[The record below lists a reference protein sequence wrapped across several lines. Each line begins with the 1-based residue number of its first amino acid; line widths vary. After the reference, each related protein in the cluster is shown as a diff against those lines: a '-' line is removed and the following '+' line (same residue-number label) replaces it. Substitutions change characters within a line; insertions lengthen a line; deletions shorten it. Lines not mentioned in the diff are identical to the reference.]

1 MLAPWKKSYDQLR
14 QHIKKQRDH
23 FANKGV
29 DSQSYGFSCS
39 HEQMWELNHKESWMP
54 KNWCFQTV
62 VLEKTLESPLD
73 CKEIQPVNPKGNQPW
88 IFIERTDA
96 EAEVLILWPP
106 VVKSQLIG
114 KDPDTEKDRRQ
125 EEKGTTKD
133 EEVWWHY
140 WFNRNEFDQTP
151 RDCEGQGSLACY
163 SSWGCKKSDMIECWW
178 LIQPPAPL
186 PSLKV
191 RGMGLKFQFCNH
203 MVGSPHIQFHLSG
216 LLKFTLL
223 T

>member
-1 MLAPWKKSYDQLR
+1 
-14 QHIKKQRDH
+14 
-23 FANKGV
+23 
-29 DSQSYGFSCS
+29 
-39 HEQMWELNHKESWMP
+39 MP
-54 KNWCFQTV
+54 KNWGFWTV

-73 CKEIQPVNPKGNQPW
+73 CKEIEPVNPKGNQPW

-96 EAEVLILWPP
+96 EAEALILWPP
-106 VVKSQLIG
+106 DVKSQLIG
-114 KDPDTEKDRRQ
+114 KDPDVEKDRRQ

-133 EEVWWHY
+133 EKVRWHY
-140 WFNRNEFDQTP
+140 WFNGHEFDQTP

-163 SSWGCKKSDMIECWW
+163 SSWGCKKSDMIEWLNNWW
-178 LIQPPAPL
+178 LIQPSAPL

-191 RGMGLKFQFCNH
+191 RGMGLKFQFSNH
-203 MVGSPHIQFHLSG
+203 MVGSPGIQSHLLG